1 MENGEDLP
9 CTGKSVSIS
18 GRGMD
23 VFTDRCSSEHNSK
36 WELAGRESRSE
47 IMASNTQLG
56 EPKQSS
62 AAWALVQDVVDR
74 RKSPILRN
82 DFQDF
87 QVPFEIT
94 LTPVSVYINFSLF
107 RTM

>member
-1 MENGEDLP
+1 
-9 CTGKSVSIS
+9 
-18 GRGMD
+18 
-23 VFTDRCSSEHNSK
+23 
-36 WELAGRESRSE
+36 
-47 IMASNTQLG
+47 MASNTQPG

-74 RKSPILRN
+74 RKSPILRNDLGN